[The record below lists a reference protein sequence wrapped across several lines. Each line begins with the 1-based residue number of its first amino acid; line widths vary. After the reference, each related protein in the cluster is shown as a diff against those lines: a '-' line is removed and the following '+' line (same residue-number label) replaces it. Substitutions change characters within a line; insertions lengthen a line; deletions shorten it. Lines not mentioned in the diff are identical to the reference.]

1 LLFHASFS
9 NPYPPLGDVV
19 FFIGALGDVVFS
31 MGVGVIGP
39 GFSVMLA
46 DAVRLLLVDSPV
58 MLALFSVMLADA
70 VALFSIDLAGVALAA

>member
-1 LLFHASFS
+1 
-9 NPYPPLGDVV
+9 
-19 FFIGALGDVVFS
+19 